1 MLKYAKNSIKNELSG
16 LVKELEKIIENYLDI
31 NEQLIE
37 KADIIVQKIWMDE

>member
-16 LVKELEKIIENYLDI
+16 LVKELEEIIENYLDI

-37 KADIIVQKIWMDE
+37 KADIIVQKI